1 MPLTAVLWS
10 QLQLK
15 KTVCVRLSILL
26 KVGIMQ
32 SKSLSYDL
40 AYILWPIN
48 MLFLKEIDS
57 YLTAETIIS
66 RKATR
71 SKNWDYLIR
80 YTVSTWLVLIE
91 ISDHYPFINAKCLQI
106 RVWILTE
113 STKFISCSWF
123 ALLMLSRREP
133 SNFPNQLMRHV
144 DSVIDFYFHCYH

>member
-1 MPLTAVLWS
+1 MISTPTKEKCVCQTFNSIKGRNYAV
-10 QLQLK
+10 QITK
-15 KTVCVRLSILL
+15 
-26 KVGIMQ
+26 
-32 SKSLSYDL
+32 
-40 AYILWPIN
+40 LWPGVYTVVSIN

-57 YLTAETIIS
+57 YLTVETIIS

-80 YTVSTWLVLIE
+80 YTVSTWLLVLIE

-113 STKFISCSWF
+113 STKFISWSWF